1 MLKTAVRAGH
11 ERVVCTS
18 APPGP
23 CYRLLLL
30 DSSPNPFS
38 FSLQTSLQKP
48 LELPP
53 VTAPTSKAANSM
65 GSSACKPLAAEPFPR
80 SHTLPGQTAQVAEQ

>member
-30 DSSPNPFS
+30 DSTPNPFS

-80 SHTLPGQTAQVAEQ
+80 SCTLPGQAAQVAEK